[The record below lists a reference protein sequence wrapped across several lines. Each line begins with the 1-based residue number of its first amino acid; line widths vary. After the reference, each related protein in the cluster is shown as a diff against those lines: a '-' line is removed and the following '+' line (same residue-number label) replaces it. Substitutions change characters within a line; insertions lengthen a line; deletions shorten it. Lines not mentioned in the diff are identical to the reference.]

1 MSTFTRKVYMPVT
14 LEPHELG
21 LEVREHLRAA
31 VMRRYLHKESTG
43 IMPKEIRVC
52 EDVALPLGE
61 IVNNQV
67 VVRVPCQVTYKYYR
81 VGDTV
86 RGTLHITDESDIS
99 VACGDLL
106 CRLRRDSGTVSFND
120 GKYCFMRNGQVYEDG
135 SEVTGTLKEAQTGTE
150 SMFVF
155 LASISEK

>member
-99 VACGDLL
+99 VACGT
-106 CRLRRDSGTVSFND
+106 CCAACGATRAPSPSTTASTAS
-120 GKYCFMRNGQVYEDG
+120 CA
-135 SEVTGTLKEAQTGTE
+135 TGRSTRTA
-150 SMFVF
+150 
-155 LASISEK
+155 AR